1 MRQHAVLLSC
11 AMACAAPAPADEAFF
26 RACEVER
33 RAALV
38 NADGS
43 ALARLMQDGAQY
55 IHSNGEVDDKIEL
68 VARLTSGELRYR
80 NIFAEEERYAC
91 SASACEVSGTQKL
104 DVSAGG
110 RDVTLRNRFSVSWL
124 NAGGACR
131 FVSYQSRP
139 VEAPA
144 AK

>member
-1 MRQHAVLLSC
+1 MRASEAVLLGIV
-11 AMACAAPAPADEAFF
+11 ACAAPSHADEAFF
-26 RACEVER
+26 RACEIER

-38 NADGS
+38 NADGA

-55 IHSNGEVDDKIEL
+55 VHSNGDVDDKAPLI
-68 VARLTSGELRYR
+68 ARIASGELRYR

-110 RDVTLRNRFSVSWL
+110 RDVTLRNQFSVSWL

-131 FVSYQSRP
+131 FVAYQSRP
-139 VEAPA
+139 LAAP
-144 AK
+144 K